1 MMKAYCLKAI
11 ITHIDDKESHPS
23 LMGTIIIMEQ
33 IESIC
38 LESKDKHI
46 WFMNE
51 TPTQNIKND
60 YLAPHK
66 GYLSL
71 AIQKQWKNNK
81 NSDHSGSRTH
91 DLLIRS
97 QTR

>member
-1 MMKAYCLKAI
+1 
-11 ITHIDDKESHPS
+11 
-23 LMGTIIIMEQ
+23 
-33 IESIC
+33 
-38 LESKDKHI
+38 
-46 WFMNE
+46 MNE